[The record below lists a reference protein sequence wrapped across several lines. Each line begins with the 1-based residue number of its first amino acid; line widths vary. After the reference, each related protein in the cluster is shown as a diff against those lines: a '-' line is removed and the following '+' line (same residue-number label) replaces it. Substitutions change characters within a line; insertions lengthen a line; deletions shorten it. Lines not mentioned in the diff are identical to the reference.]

1 MIRLRPWFLLVVS
14 VLPHLS
20 ISVPPQSI
28 PHVNHN
34 HNHLNAGVPSTPLQY
49 PELRRDDSVVDD
61 YYGMKVHDP
70 YRYLEVSKFSTE
82 PHKNQI

>member
-1 MIRLRPWFLLVVS
+1 MIRLRPWVLLVVS

-20 ISVPPQSI
+20 ISVPPSPQHV
-28 PHVNHN
+28 PQHVNVNHN
-34 HNHLNAGVPSTPLQY
+34 TLNAGVPPTPLKY

-70 YRYLEVSKFSTE
+70 YRYLEVK
-82 PHKNQI
+82 

>member
-20 ISVPPQSI
+20 ISVPPSPKSG
-28 PHVNHN
+28 PHHHANHN
-34 HNHLNAGVPSTPLQY
+34 NLNAGVPPEPLKY
-49 PELRRDDSVVDD
+49 PELRRDESVMDD

-70 YRYLEVSKFSTE
+70 YRYLEVK
-82 PHKNQI
+82 